1 MKLIG
6 SLTLI
11 WTLCR
16 TAEALSC
23 YNCTDPRC
31 ASPGKQT
38 CSSSES
44 MCITASILASE
55 KQLIYKGCGS
65 ASECLSSGNTTFS
78 LSTGE
83 TTIVASAL
91 CCNTSDC
98 NNSTLPVPASPVP
111 NTLQCVSCDLAD
123 CRNISCSGEESQ
135 CFTSTLNID
144 NQAYPF
150 MGCMTRNLCNA
161 DLGSLLQEDNLPLNI
176 SRLSC
181 CGNSLCN
188 SPPVPPMK
196 PVPLAKPT
204 PTSGGS
210 GVKLEL
216 LQLLL
221 GLLVCTLINDKSM
234 QGW

>member
-23 YNCTDPRC
+23 YNCTDPSC

-38 CSSSES
+38 CSSSEE
-44 MCITASILASE
+44 MCITASSRASGE
-55 KQLIYKGCGS
+55 HLIYKGCES
-65 ASECLSSGNTTFS
+65 ASVCLSSGNTTFS

-83 TTIVASAL
+83 TTIVASVL

-98 NNSTLPVPASPVP
+98 NDLTLPVPAPPVP
-111 NTLQCVSCDLAD
+111 NSLQCFSCSLND
-123 CRNISCSGEESQ
+123 CREAMCSGEESQ
-135 CFTSTLNID
+135 CFTSILSMD
-144 NQAYPF
+144 DQEYPF
-150 MGCMTRNLCNA
+150 LGCMTRNLCDA
-161 DLGSLLQEDNLPLNI
+161 DLGRLFQEDNVLFNI
-176 SRLSC
+176 SGLSC
-181 CGNSLCN
+181 CGTSLCN
-188 SPPVPPMK
+188 DPPVPP
-196 PVPLAKPT
+196 VKPT
-204 PTSGGS
+204 QTSGGS
-210 GVKLEL
+210 GVRLEL

-221 GLLVCTLINDKSM
+221 GLLVCALINDKSM